1 MPKYGAQ
8 YAVYSPFAE
17 EPLNAMP
24 QYAAGRQLGKLNT
37 ANVQYNIPTADA
49 YGDNQLALR
58 IAEFV
63 SGTIDIT
70 NVDASLQ
77 DQADLLGA
85 TIEDGELGYGADDTA
100 PFVGFGFVVN
110 LIDSA
115 TKQRYWE
122 AHFFPKAQAVRT
134 AENNST
140 KSGSITLSLPTLQLT
155 FYPPNVGK
163 YEYVKRFTSAAA
175 ALAYLQD
182 KLNIAAW
189 HRISVTVSGGDGED
203 ETADPVGESFAAEG
217 SSFALTVVGTPTALY
232 DNGVDKKSSITD
244 GAYTIENVA
253 GDHSIAVIF

>member
-8 YAVYSPFAE
+8 YAVFAPFAS
-17 EPLNAMP
+17 EPANGLP
-24 QYAAGRQLGKLNT
+24 TYDAGRQLGKLNA

-85 TIEDGELGYGADDTA
+85 KIDDGEIQYSSDDV
-100 PFVGFGFVVN
+100 PPYVGFGFVCN

-115 TKQRYWE
+115 TKVKYWE

-134 AENNST
+134 AESNAT
-140 KSGSITLSLPTLQLT
+140 KAESITLALPTMQLT
-155 FYPPNVGK
+155 FYPPNAGS
-163 YEYVKRFTSAAA
+163 YEYVKRFTSQAA
-175 ALAYLQD
+175 ALAYLAD
-182 KLNIAAW
+182 KLNVSDWYKVNVA
-189 HRISVTVSGGDGED
+189 VSG
-203 ETADPVGESFAAEG
+203 ADSSNYAEPVGANYAASG
-217 SSFALTVVGTPTALY
+217 SDFVITITGTVTKLY
-232 DNGVDKKSSITD
+232 DNGTDATWSISGGEYELSS
-244 GAYTIENVA
+244 VA
-253 GDHSIAVIF
+253 ADHDIVIVF